1 MFLIY
6 KIVNFK
12 KINLNDAVKFINK
25 YGYKTKLSLKMSD
38 SGVGFKIYDEKQNCG
53 IISQGGKL
61 ITDSE
66 KEELINKYVDVVGN
80 EDKFCELYK
89 KCDYEFFIEV
99 KDDVEARLAY
109 ILGIFLAK
117 KTDMCLINNEDGT
130 IIYGDSL
137 KDKSNAELDRMVEL
151 YKIREKYVPKIQ
163 KLQVESGNAFNFS
176 HKFWMG
182 LIVSS
187 FLAVILFLI
196 MLFVYN
202 VDNYLLLSL
211 PFILIGILY
220 GFIIFKDYILL
231 NKTRDKIIDLRYK
244 YDKEICELYK
254 ERTPKK
260 PSKVKKNIKK
270 TIINIMGFL
279 IVPTL
284 ILGSILMACNLIFLG
299 LIIIVFPWIVLI
311 FIKKFITDRFD
322 NSLKKKLFEWLDN
335 LIKLDLEKDV
345 VALNFNIIQKKNHI
359 WVVEMIYCT
368 KYSKSDNKWTLEDT
382 KKCSL
387 SFEFKMNSSWEEVE
401 VYLLD
406 FVREYVSKNIDYFKK
421 FSAVSI
427 GFVDGMIS
435 YIFVNDEDK

>member
-6 KIVNFK
+6 KIVDFK

-25 YGYKTKLSLKMSD
+25 YGYKTTMAVKMSG
-38 SGVGFKIYDEKQNCG
+38 SGMGFRIYDEKQKCG
-53 IISQGGKL
+53 ILSQGGKS

-66 KEELINKYVDVVGN
+66 KKELINNYVGVVGN

-99 KDDVEARLAY
+99 NNDVEARLAY

-117 KTDMCLINNEDGT
+117 KTEMCLINNEDGT

-137 KDKSNAELDRMVEL
+137 KDKSNSDLDRMVEL

-163 KLQVESGNAFNFS
+163 KLQLESSNAFNFS

-187 FLAVILFLI
+187 FGAIILFLV
-196 MLFVYN
+196 MLFIYN
-202 VDNYLLLSL
+202 VDSFILLVL
-211 PFILIGILY
+211 PFLVIGILY

-244 YDKEICELYK
+244 YEKEICELYK

-260 PSKVKKNIKK
+260 PSKVKKNLKK

-284 ILGSILMACNLIFLG
+284 ILGSVLMACNLIVLG
-299 LIIIVFPWIVLI
+299 FVIIAFPWLVLI
-311 FIKKFITDRFD
+311 FIKKFITDRID

-335 LIKLDLEKDV
+335 LIKLELENDV
-345 VALNFNIIQKKNHI
+345 VALNFDIIQKKNYI
-359 WVVEMIYCT
+359 WNVELIYCS
-368 KYSKSDNKWTLEDT
+368 KYCKSDNKWTLEDT
-382 KKCSL
+382 MKCSL
-387 SFEFKMNSSWEEVE
+387 KFEFKMNSSWEEVE
-401 VYLLD
+401 DILLN
-406 FVREYVSKNIDYFKK
+406 FVSEYVSNNIEYFKK
-421 FSAVSI
+421 FKAVSI
-427 GFVDGMIS
+427 GFVDGMIN
-435 YIFVNDEDK
+435 YIYVNDD